1 MAKMKKKIVYE
12 SELEPIPIFKI
23 REEGKNSETIKARF
37 ELNSEEEDYEID
49 SSLLS
54 EVKRSIKETEE
65 YKIDMRNI
73 GYGRYGSVVHL
84 SDKNRWTL
92 DLITRHIKA
101 TTNQRSS
108 ITDVIDI
115 FINEATVSSHNFF
128 EKQKADD
135 DKEYLMKNIRGLN
148 QVFCLKDTD
157 RLSGLGSYSDI
168 KYKGNIVELFIPDIT
183 FHVIDFFRALFLSI
197 VEPNLLDIDEMILI
211 NQVISFDLRED
222 IKKAPK
228 NNKLLLSPVSL
239 DKPKFK
245 FDRKNFSDSLKDEE
259 INFSQIHSQA
269 KIMSKEIANE
279 KKRIREMNKKNFED
293 NYKKRAV
300 ISQREMKDRGELSV
314 IDMYTDD
321 VAEIIKSTGFINS
334 EFRCHRIA
342 RSVIKN
348 LSLIGYMDEDNYK
361 KITRR
366 FYNLKQLSNYSGKIV
381 FE

>member
-1 MAKMKKKIVYE
+1 MSKMKKKIVYE
-12 SELEPIPIFKI
+12 SELEPIPIFYV
-23 REEGKNSETIKARF
+23 GKESKDSEIIKARF
-37 ELNSEEEDYEID
+37 ELNSDEEDYEID

-211 NQVISFDLRED
+211 NQVISFDLKED
-222 IKKAPK
+222 IQNASK

-245 FDRKNFSDSLKDEE
+245 FDRKNFSGALKDEE

-269 KIMSKEIANE
+269 KIMSKQIANE
-279 KKRIREMNKKNFED
+279 KKRLREMNQKN
-293 NYKKRAV
+293 NRAG
-300 ISQREMKDRGELSV
+300 ISEQRMRDRGEPSI
-314 IDMYTDD
+314 IDLYTKE
-321 VAEIIKSTGFINS
+321 VAEMIKSTGFINS
-334 EFRCHRIA
+334 GFRCQRIA

-366 FYNLKQLSNYSGKIV
+366 FYNLKQLSNYAGKII